1 MTPNELLDHP
11 ALVALL
17 GAVAAFSLCFFVA
30 WCYIAIRVV
39 RMLKILFHMEKLGY
53 KRSPC
58 GAWTWSRT
66 VEILKA
72 ADSMPT
78 LGSSK
83 MDAIRQKLRKQTDS
97 TVLGWLIAAL
107 AILFAAMVVLVGI
120 IAGRAIVMIALL
132 PAAVV
137 FLAFHHAIKHTDK
150 SWRCKEDRGG

>member
-1 MTPNELLDHP
+1 
-11 ALVALL
+11 
-17 GAVAAFSLCFFVA
+17 
-30 WCYIAIRVV
+30 
-39 RMLKILFHMEKLGY
+39 MEKLGY
-53 KRSPC
+53 KRSPP
-58 GAWTWSRT
+58 GIWTRSRA
-66 VEILKA
+66 VEVLRA

-78 LGSSK
+78 LGSPK
-83 MDAIRQKLRKQTDS
+83 MDATMQKLREQS
-97 TVLGWLIAAL
+97 YSPIYSRLIAAL